1 MPILNDIRAFYC
13 AAIPRNFS
21 VHVTV
26 GGLRKLLVGDHF
38 VLQADEHLLHG
49 VGALPVG
56 EESELSLDDA
66 GALVHGRNVAL
77 RVELDLGRLCG
88 VVVAAH
94 DRQHVDSVVK
104 VSVGWANDGA
114 VPVRE
119 SLVSRCIQKNGR
131 SGHQIF
137 RINQI
142 LYTEEMLL
150 GVG

>member
-38 VLQADEHLLHG
+38 VLQADENLLHG

-56 EESELSLDDA
+56 EESELFLDDT

-77 RVELDLGRLCG
+77 RVELDLGWRRG
-88 VVVAAH
+88 VVVAAD
-94 DRQHVDSVVK
+94 DRQHVDSVIE
-104 VSVGWANDGA
+104 VGVRGTNNGA
-114 VPVRE
+114 VPVSE
-119 SLVSRCIQKNGR
+119 GLVITYKQSKDG
-131 SGHQIF
+131 
-137 RINQI
+137 
-142 LYTEEMLL
+142 
-150 GVG
+150 